1 MNADVKVELE
11 NSVALFAAS
20 AGSTK
25 GTVIGDL
32 AKLILEIVE
41 KHVGI
46 DVDEMAAFV
55 GELYDKY
62 VAPLDLPGVPEAME
76 GMVDKI
82 LKATLESIIKKAL
95 NNLKVQ

>member
-1 MNADVKVELE
+1 MSPDVKVELE

-25 GTVIGDL
+25 GSTVGDL

-62 VAPLDLPGVPEAME
+62 IAPLDLPGVPEAME